1 MNGYDITLTS
11 IIILIFLFLYLVP
24 LMSVGVKN
32 IRQNWV
38 KYRCNPMVMPL
49 ASFFGEDPTKTF
61 TYCTQTMMKDF
72 MGYLLLPLQH
82 SINIIQTT
90 GGQFEESINDVRK
103 VISSTRSFITSIVQD
118 IFGILL
124 NILVEIQKT
133 MINMKDLVGKLVGI
147 MTAILYMVSGT
158 MDAMQS
164 AWSGPPGQMTRALC
178 FDPATKV
185 RLENGELREMSQLEL
200 GNILKDGS
208 VIEGVLKLRNTNGDT
223 YYQLSGGEND
233 ATILVTGSHLIK
245 DSSDNFIPV
254 KNHPDAR
261 KSEKSNDFFYCLITS
276 SQRII
281 IGERIFWD
289 WNDDEIIKKQANN
302 VA

>member
-11 IIILIFLFLYLVP
+11 IIILVFIFLYLVP

-38 KYRCNPMVMPL
+38 KYRCNPMVMPF

-82 SINIIQTT
+82 SINIIQTA
-90 GGQFEESINDVRK
+90 GGEFEESINDVRK
-103 VISSTRSFITSIVQD
+103 VISSTRSFVTSIVQD

-133 MINMKDLVGKLVGI
+133 MIHLKDLVAKLVGI

-164 AWSGPPGQMTRALC
+164 AWNGPPGKMTRALC

-185 RLENGELREMSQLEL
+185 RLENGTLREMSSLEL
-200 GNILKDGS
+200 GDTLKDGS
-208 VIEGVLKLRNTNGDT
+208 LIEGVLKLRNTTNDSF
-223 YYQLSGGEND
+223 YKLSGGENGSD
-233 ATILVTGSHLIK
+233 ILVTGSHLIQ
-245 DSSDNFIPV
+245 DNSGKFIPV
-254 KNHPDAR
+254 KDHPEALST
-261 KSEKSNDFFYCLITS
+261 KITNGFFYCLITS

-281 IGERIFWD
+281 IGERTFWD
-289 WNDDEIIKKQANN
+289 WNDDE

>member
-11 IIILIFLFLYLVP
+11 IIILVFIFLYLVP

-38 KYRCNPMVMPL
+38 KYRCNPMVMPF

-82 SINIIQTT
+82 SINIIQTA
-90 GGQFEESINDVRK
+90 GGEFEESINDVRK
-103 VISSTRSFITSIVQD
+103 VISSTRSFVTSIVQD

-133 MINMKDLVGKLVGI
+133 MIHLKDLVAKLVGI

-164 AWSGPPGQMTRALC
+164 AWNGPPGKMTRALC

-185 RLENGELREMSQLEL
+185 RLENGTLREMSSLEL
-200 GNILKDGS
+200 GDTLKDGS
-208 VIEGVLKLRNTNGDT
+208 LIEGVLKLRNTTNDSF
-223 YYQLSGGEND
+223 YKVSGGENNND
-233 ATILVTGSHLIK
+233 ILVTGTHLIQ
-245 DSSDNFIPV
+245 DNSGKFIPV
-254 KNHPDAR
+254 KDHPEAVLT
-261 KSEKSNDFFYCLITS
+261 KATNDFFYCLITS

-281 IGERIFWD
+281 IGERTFWD
-289 WNDDEIIKKQANN
+289 WNDDE

>member
-11 IIILIFLFLYLVP
+11 IIILIFIFLYLVP

-32 IRQNWV
+32 IRENWV
-38 KYRCNPMVMPL
+38 QYRCNPMVMPF

-82 SINIIQTT
+82 SINIIQTA
-90 GGQFEESINDVRK
+90 GGEFEESINDVRK
-103 VISSTRSFITSIVQD
+103 VISSTRSFVTSIVQD

-133 MINMKDLVGKLVGI
+133 MIHLKDLVAKLVGI

-164 AWSGPPGQMTRALC
+164 AWNGPPGKMTRALC
-178 FDPATKV
+178 FDPTTKV
-185 RLENGELREMSQLEL
+185 RLENGILREMSLLEL
-200 GNILKDGS
+200 GDTLKDGS
-208 VIEGVLKLRNTNGDT
+208 LIEGVLKLRNTTNDCF
-223 YYQLSGGEND
+223 YKLSGGENGSD
-233 ATILVTGSHLIK
+233 ILVTGSHLIQ
-245 DSSDNFIPV
+245 DNSGKFIPV
-254 KNHPDAR
+254 KDHPEAVLT
-261 KSEKSNDFFYCLITS
+261 KATNDFFYCLITS
-276 SQRII
+276 TQRII
-281 IGERIFWD
+281 IGERTFWD
-289 WNDDEIIKKQANN
+289 WNDDE

>member
-11 IIILIFLFLYLVP
+11 IIILIFIFLYLVP

-32 IRQNWV
+32 IRENWV
-38 KYRCNPMVMPL
+38 QYRCNPMVMPF

-82 SINIIQTT
+82 SINIIQTA
-90 GGQFEESINDVRK
+90 GGEFEESINDVRK
-103 VISSTRSFITSIVQD
+103 VISSTRSFVTSIVQD

-133 MINMKDLVGKLVGI
+133 MIHLKDLVAKLVGI

-164 AWSGPPGQMTRALC
+164 AWNGPPGKMTRALC

-185 RLENGELREMSQLEL
+185 RLENGILREMSLLEL
-200 GNILKDGS
+200 GDTLKDGS
-208 VIEGVLKLRNTNGDT
+208 LIEGVLKLRNTTNDCF
-223 YYQLSGGEND
+223 YKLSGGENSSD
-233 ATILVTGSHLIK
+233 ILVTGSHLIQ
-245 DSSDNFIPV
+245 DNSGKFIPV
-254 KNHPDAR
+254 KDHPEAVLT
-261 KSEKSNDFFYCLITS
+261 KATNDFFYCLITS
-276 SQRII
+276 TQRII
-281 IGERIFWD
+281 IGERTFWD
-289 WNDDEIIKKQANN
+289 WNDDE